1 MKYYVISKNQTQEL
15 QKDRLP
21 ESFQFADIPFW
32 TTGVPWAVTISDSG
46 KENVAPGVSN
56 TCQS

>member
-1 MKYYVISKNQTQEL
+1 MKYYVISNNQTQEL
-15 QKDRLP
+15 QKDQWP
-21 ESFQFADIPFW
+21 ESFQLADIPFW
-32 TTGVPWAVTISDSG
+32 TTEVPRAVTISDSG